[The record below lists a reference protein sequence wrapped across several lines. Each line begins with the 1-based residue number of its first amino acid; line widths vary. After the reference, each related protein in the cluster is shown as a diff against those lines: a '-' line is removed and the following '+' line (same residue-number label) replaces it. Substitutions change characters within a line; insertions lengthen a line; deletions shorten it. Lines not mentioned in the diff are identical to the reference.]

1 MTQADA
7 EAARFKKVLELVQS
21 WYPDQNHYKQ
31 ALGEKI
37 ASYITSEVAT
47 RISASKNSIRTGTG
61 KNIVADVSGNMAA
74 IDTSTLPSGGNV
86 SEYEI
91 TLSKG
96 GKLLR
101 KNRVPCSEKVYTET
115 IGADKVEIVPVYRYE
130 NVQNVNNGITLG
142 EFEEGLYNITFKKNG
157 KARCDIYVNGAM
169 VGNNIDQ
176 SGEGRKPSSG
186 SVYTQFH

>member
-1 MTQADA
+1 MPLCKSQM
-7 EAARFKKVLELVQS
+7 LLCQ
-21 WYPDQNHYKQ
+21 DQQCH
-31 ALGEKI
+31 
-37 ASYITSEVAT
+37 
-47 RISASKNSIRTGTG
+47 
-61 KNIVADVSGNMAA
+61 
-74 IDTSTLPSGGNV
+74 
-86 SEYEI
+86 
-91 TLSKG
+91 
-96 GKLLR
+96 LLQPEDFR
-101 KNRVPCSEKVYTET
+101 LLHRWSFCHTET